1 MAPGTTTLTSSLEAE
16 EPRVPVFARGGLVL
30 PVQEPG
36 LTTAASRTNPM
47 TLIVFLGEDG
57 AAEGDL
63 YLDDGESIM
72 EEDSE
77 EYWMA
82 SKTTDADS
90 STTTTT
96 KITTTSTTTKVT
108 TTTTTTTKPTPTT
121 TQTTTTPTTKSTTT
135 TTITA
140 STTTKTAK
148 TTTTTTTS
156 TTPSTTTIPS
166 KDHYS
171 FIQFRAGPGSLQSDP
186 LVTNYA
192 DLGFLLE
199 SVVVAGVEGEVTG
212 VMVNNGLHQEWVWH
226 EDTSSL
232 EVTSL
237 GLNPLTQFTIHWS

>member
-1 MAPGTTTLTSSLEAE
+1 MTGGRWYDYYSLAEVAPGTTSLTSSLEAE

-47 TLIVFLGEDG
+47 TLLVFLGEDS

-72 EEDSE
+72 EEDSG

-82 SKTTDADS
+82 STTTDADS
-90 STTTTT
+90 STT
-96 KITTTSTTTKVT
+96 
-108 TTTTTTTKPTPTT
+108 
-121 TQTTTTPTTKSTTT
+121 STTT

-226 EDTSSL
+226 EDTSTL

-237 GLNPLTQFTIHWS
+237 GLHPLTQFTIHWS

>member
-47 TLIVFLGEDG
+47 TLLVFLGEDG

-82 SKTTDADS
+82 STTTDADS

-96 KITTTSTTTKVT
+96 KTTPATTTKVT
-108 TTTTTTTKPTPTT
+108 TTITTT
-121 TQTTTTPTTKSTTT
+121 TTTTPTTKSTTT
-135 TTITA
+135 
-140 STTTKTAK
+140 KRAK

-237 GLNPLTQFTIHWS
+237 GLDPLTQFTIHWS

>member
-1 MAPGTTTLTSSLEAE
+1 MAPGTTSLTSSLEAE

-47 TLIVFLGEDG
+47 TLLVFLGEDG

-90 STTTTT
+90 STTTTS
-96 KITTTSTTTKVT
+96 KTTPATTTKVT
-108 TTTTTTTKPTPTT
+108 TT
-121 TQTTTTPTTKSTTT
+121 TTTTPTTKSTTT

-171 FIQFRAGPGSLQSDP
+171 FIQFSAGPGSLQSDP

-199 SVVVAGVEGEVTG
+199 SVLVAGVEGEVTG

-237 GLNPLTQFTIHWS
+237 GLNLITQFTIHWS

>member
-47 TLIVFLGEDG
+47 TLLVFLGENS

-82 SKTTDADS
+82 STTTDADS

-96 KITTTSTTTKVT
+96 KTTPASTIT
-108 TTTTTTTKPTPTT
+108 TT
-121 TQTTTTPTTKSTTT
+121 TQTTTTPTTKSTKT

-148 TTTTTTTS
+148 TTTATTTS
-156 TTPSTTTIPS
+156 TTPSTTTIQS

-226 EDTSSL
+226 EDTGSL

-237 GLNPLTQFTIHWS
+237 ALHPLNQFTIHWS

>member
-1 MAPGTTTLTSSLEAE
+1 M
-16 EPRVPVFARGGLVL
+16 PVFARGGLVL

-47 TLIVFLGEDG
+47 TLLVFLGEDG
-57 AAEGDL
+57 MAEGDL

-82 SKTTDADS
+82 STTTDADL

-96 KITTTSTTTKVT
+96 KITPASTTTKVT
-108 TTTTTTTKPTPTT
+108 TTTTTT
-121 TQTTTTPTTKSTTT
+121 PTTKSTTT
-135 TTITA
+135 
-140 STTTKTAK
+140 KRAK

-226 EDTSSL
+226 EDTSTL

-237 GLNPLTQFTIHWS
+237 ALHPLTQFTIHWS

>member
-1 MAPGTTTLTSSLEAE
+1 MGPGTTSLTSSLEAE

-47 TLIVFLGEDG
+47 TLLVFLGEDA

-96 KITTTSTTTKVT
+96 KTTPATTTKV

-121 TQTTTTPTTKSTTT
+121 TPTTT

-140 STTTKTAK
+140 STTTKSAT

-237 GLNPLTQFTIHWS
+237 GLHPLTQFTIHWS